1 MPSDLSYWLIAAP
14 LKHGD
19 PDIMLQDVRDEVSG
33 VTVAKWEIPELKAGT
48 LSNLLVLSDALPK
61 LDAQFTNTVSKLL
74 DQLRTL
80 VSDDP
85 SKLAQHARINEL
97 PVEEYLLG
105 NGEGFKWDRSRWGQE
120 GKVDEVVG
128 ALKKEIESIDAVQKT
143 KYQSY
148 QISKG
153 KLTQIQ
159 RNQSANL
166 SSRSLLG
173 IVQKNHLVPD
183 SEYLE
188 TLIFAVPKNSVKDW
202 NEKYERLTSMVVP
215 RSTQQ
220 ITADDDYVLQTVT
233 VFKKVRDEYIHK
245 CRENK
250 FIVREFTWD
259 DSALEKL
266 KQETADLEVEEK
278 ELWTDL
284 LKLTRV
290 NFSEAYQV
298 LAHLKT
304 INLFVESVLRY
315 GLPAD
320 YAGVIIKPESKTAAK
335 TLRTINESYAN
346 LALSSSSNSSAKKGK
361 GKDKSS
367 GGGAGE
373 EVGGEFASVMEA
385 EYYNMVF
392 VELPMVVT
400 R

>member
-1 MPSDLSYWLIAAP
+1 MPSDLSYWLISAP
-14 LKHGD
+14 LKDGD
-19 PDIMLQDVRDEVSG
+19 PAIMAQEVRDEIPG

-48 LSNLLVLSDALPK
+48 LSNLLVLSDMLPK
-61 LDAQFTNTVSKLL
+61 LDSQFTNTVSKLL
-74 DQLRTL
+74 DQLRNL
-80 VSDDP
+80 ISDEP

-105 NGEGFKWDRSRWGQE
+105 GGGEGFKWDRSRWGQE

-128 ALKKEIESIDAVQKT
+128 ALKKEMDSIDAVQKT

-148 QISKG
+148 QVSKG
-153 KLTQIQ
+153 RLTQIQ
-159 RNQSANL
+159 RNQTANL

-173 IVQKNHLVPD
+173 MVQKNHLVQD

-202 NEKYERLTSMVVP
+202 NDKYERLTNMVVP

-233 VFKKVRDEYIHK
+233 VFRKVRDEYIHK

-250 FIVREFTWD
+250 FIVREFKWD
-259 DSALEKL
+259 DDALEKL
-266 KQETADLEVEEK
+266 KQETAELEVEEK

-335 TLRTINESYAN
+335 TLRTLNESFTN
-346 LALSSSSNSSAKKGK
+346 LAISSSRDSRTKKGK
-361 GKDKSS
+361 GKSS
-367 GGGAGE
+367 SSGAGE

-385 EYYNMVF
+385 EFYNMVF
-392 VELPMVVT
+392 VELPMVIT
-400 R
+400 Q